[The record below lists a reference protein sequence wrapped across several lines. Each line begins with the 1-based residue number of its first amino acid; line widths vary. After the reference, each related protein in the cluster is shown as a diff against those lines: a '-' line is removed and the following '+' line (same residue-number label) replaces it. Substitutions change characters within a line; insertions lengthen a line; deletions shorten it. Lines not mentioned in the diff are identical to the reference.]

1 MGVRK
6 EGKPGIYPLEI
17 GTKNQKFLENPKSAA
32 KFRLIDLIH
41 AVVVYLLVWRWHC
54 PLFWCHAVMSLYFT
68 HIRSSVCWSRPLP
81 NLRADCSTV

>member
-41 AVVVYLLVWRWHC
+41 AVVVYLLVWR
-54 PLFWCHAVMSLYFT
+54 
-68 HIRSSVCWSRPLP
+68 
-81 NLRADCSTV
+81 